1 MISPRARAFSL
12 LALVLTL
19 LTLVSTHRYAGT
31 PPRAATDP
39 PVQFSAARALLT
51 HARVL
56 GDRPHPTGSAANAE
70 VRARLLTELS
80 GLGLVPRVLTAW
92 QCGRFACALVHDVF
106 AISKGSGGDGALLL
120 AAHYDSVPAGPGAAD
135 DGAGVATLLE
145 VTRALRA
152 GPALAH
158 DVILL
163 FSDGE
168 EIGLL
173 GAAAF
178 AGDPVMRDVRAV
190 LNVEAR
196 GSRGPA
202 MMFEAPV
209 DAAPLIEALA
219 RADRPVSTSAFAFAY
234 RQMPNDTDFSVF
246 RDRGVPGL
254 NFAFTEGIEHYH
266 TPDDDRAHLDPRSLQ
281 HVGDTV
287 LATTR
292 ALAERSPLVARGG
305 TVAWF
310 DVLGLVLVRYPR
322 GLAVPLALVAALF
335 LAMAARRARTM
346 PSLGSAALA
355 LLAVVLALGGGFL
368 VQRVCA
374 REVPFVAEPRPVLVA
389 LHALPVALVLS
400 LFARRDPKSTAFG
413 VQALGV
419 ALSLVVGALAPDLS
433 YVFLFPAL
441 VASVT
446 LLLIGPSALAA
457 GIGAVAQ
464 WLPCLFLVPTLIP
477 TLGLDAA
484 PIVAA
489 LVTWMLVALTPFVR
503 GLRVARGVFG
513 SLAVVAVALVLAR
526 RGPTFDRAHP
536 QRVTVR
542 LEFPKHGCAR
552 WVVDATW
559 GGFPWGHPP
568 SGMVG
573 GPVCGLDPGGRPS
586 VVELGT
592 AEGARRVRLV
602 PSSAVADTLLMPA
615 DVRVL
620 RIAGSTARPV
630 AHVSRFVGD
639 RAAYAFVGVPAAG
652 IELELEGA
660 SQAPLELYEVRPS
673 VVEGGPAR
681 PPWAV
686 PSQEGDLTLVA
697 AAGG

>member
-1 MISPRARAFSL
+1 MSSARARAFTL
-12 LALVLTL
+12 LALVLGL
-19 LTLVSTHRYAGT
+19 LTLVSTHRYAGS
-31 PPRAATDP
+31 PPQAATEAP
-39 PVQFSAARALLT
+39 ERFSAARALVV

-56 GDRPHPTGSAANAE
+56 GDRPHPTGSQENAA
-70 VRARLLTELS
+70 VRARLFAQLS
-80 GLGLVPRVLTAW
+80 SLGLAPRVLSKW
-92 QCGRFACALVHDVF
+92 QCGRFACAFVHDVI
-106 AISKGSGGDGALLL
+106 AELPGGAGADALLL
-120 AAHYDSVPAGPGAAD
+120 ASHYDSVPAGPGAAD
-135 DGAGVATLLE
+135 DGAGVVTLLE
-145 VTRALRA
+145 VARALRA
-152 GPALAH
+152 GPPLAH

-178 AGDPVMRDVRAV
+178 TSDPAMRRVRAV

-209 DAAPLIEALA
+209 DAAPLIDALA

-254 NFAFTEGIEHYH
+254 NFAFTEGIEQYH

-287 LATTR
+287 LSTTR

-305 TVAWF
+305 TVVWF

-322 GLAVPLALVAALF
+322 GLAVPLALVATLF
-335 LAMAARRARTM
+335 LAIAARRARTM

-368 VQRVCA
+368 VQRACA

-389 LHALPVALVLS
+389 LHALPVAIVLS
-400 LFARRDPKSTAFG
+400 LFARRAPKSTVFG
-413 VQALGV
+413 VHALGV
-419 ALSLVVGALAPDLS
+419 ALSLVVGALASDLS
-433 YVFLFPAL
+433 YLFLFPAL
-441 VASVT
+441 VASFT
-446 LLLIGPSALAA
+446 LLALGPTALAA

-513 SLAVVAVALVLAR
+513 SLAVVAMALVLAR

-542 LEFPKHGCAR
+542 LEFPQVGCPR

-573 GPVCGLDPGGRPS
+573 GPACGLDPGGRPS

-592 AEGARRVRLV
+592 AEGARKVRLV
-602 PSSAVADTLLMPA
+602 PSSAVADTLLLPA
-615 DVRVL
+615 RVRVL
-620 RIAGSTARPV
+620 RIAGSTAQPV
-630 AHVSRFVGD
+630 AHVSRFVGG
-639 RAAYAFVGVPAAG
+639 RAAYAFVGVPATG

-660 SQAPLELYEVRPS
+660 SVTPLELYEVRPS
-673 VVEGGPAR
+673 VVEGGPVR
-681 PPWAV
+681 PSWAV